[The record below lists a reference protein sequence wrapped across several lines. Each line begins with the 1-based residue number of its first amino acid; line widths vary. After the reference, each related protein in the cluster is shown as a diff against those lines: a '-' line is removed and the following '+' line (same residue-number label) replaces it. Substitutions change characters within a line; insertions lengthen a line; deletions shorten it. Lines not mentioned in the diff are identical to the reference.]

1 MASEE
6 ASKYVKLNHTRLLRF
21 KRKLDTTTDTNTT
34 TNTDNNTT
42 TNTDNN
48 TTTNNTD
55 NNTTTNN
62 T

>member
-21 KRKLDTTTDTNTT
+21 KRKLDTTTDNNTT

-48 TTTNNTD
+48 TTTNNT
-55 NNTTTNN
+55 
-62 T
+62 